1 LDILSRPCLLIYPH
15 SLTLSLTP
23 HPQVGVDS
31 KAVADAWS
39 RIEKKHGDK
48 LAALFVSV
56 DEQKGKALAFAG
68 VPVATSDKLKAN
80 EWVNSA
86 LTLLGGKGGGKPTL
100 AQGQGAD
107 FSKAADALAAA
118 EQFAAMKL

>member
-1 LDILSRPCLLIYPH
+1 MHCLQDQSQLITCSVWLLRH
-15 SLTLSLTP
+15 AFMLTLYT
-23 HPQVGVDS
+23 
-31 KAVADAWS
+31 
-39 RIEKKHGDK
+39 
-48 LAALFVSV
+48 
-56 DEQKGKALAFAG
+56 G
-68 VPVATSDKLKAN
+68 VPAATSAKLPAN

-107 FSKAADALAAA
+107 FGKAADALAAA